1 MNTPN
6 KLTVLRMILVPFFV
20 AALLARQSLPHHY
33 LIALAI
39 FAAASYTDHL
49 DGKIARSRNLIT
61 TFGKFMD
68 PLADKIMVISA
79 LVCFVSLGLANVWL
93 VLLIIFREFMVTSV
107 RLVAADSGVV
117 VAANNWGKAKTVSQ
131 IIAILAVLF
140 LQYLLELV
148 SLGVL
153 PAFTLFGGDPAAWF
167 TLAGNVLIL
176 IAAALAVISGVI
188 YLKQNWK
195 IVAREM

>member
-20 AALLARQSLPHHY
+20 ASLLAGDSLPHHN
-33 LIALAI
+33 LIALVI

-49 DGKIARSRNLIT
+49 DGKIARSRNLVT

-79 LVCFVSLGLANVWL
+79 LVCFVSQGLANVWL
-93 VLLIIFREFMVTSV
+93 VLFIIFREFMVTSV
-107 RLVAADSGVV
+107 RLVAADSRVV

-131 IIAILAVLF
+131 IIAILFVLF
-140 LQYLLELV
+140 FRYLLELV
-148 SLGVL
+148 SLGIL
-153 PAFTLFGGDPAAWF
+153 PAFTVFGGEAAFWF
-167 TLAGNVLIL
+167 TLFGNVLL
-176 IAAALAVISGVI
+176 WIATILAVISGII

-195 IVAREM
+195 IVAR